1 MVYTVSVTISQ
12 FTPVYMSTVATI
24 ATKKERLLACNW
36 RTAQTKIRLLVTAVG
51 LADQIYSRLVCNLD
65 KFCALQFPYYPSPM
79 NAPIH

>member
-51 LADQIYSRLVCNLD
+51 LADQI
-65 KFCALQFPYYPSPM
+65 
-79 NAPIH
+79 